1 MTIQFRN
8 SGYRESDAEPL
19 HYKAC
24 GLDDV
29 YLVNGFTR
37 EIVDGEEY
45 VTVADL
51 DGLWKII
58 GMHLV
63 TTKKILAP
71 KEIRFLRDHMDM
83 TQAALGALLR
93 VTDQTVARWEKGE
106 TKLIPG
112 PADFM
117 LRVLYLASPIAQPQ
131 GAEMLQELKK
141 LCEGIIGGDDPP
153 PASPVHFKHSEHSRR
168 WKKAAGAMQLA
179 M

>member
-8 SGYRESDAEPL
+8 SQYRDADTDPL
-19 HYKAC
+19 HYTAC

-37 EIVDGEEY
+37 DVVDGEDY

-51 DGLWKII
+51 DGLWKTI
-58 GMHLV
+58 GLHLV
-63 TTKKILAP
+63 TTSKILAP

-83 TQAALGALLR
+83 TQAQLGALLR
-93 VTDQTVARWEKGE
+93 VSDQTVARWEKGE

-117 LRVLYLASPIAQPQ
+117 LRVLFLGSPVAQPQ
-131 GAEMLQELKK
+131 GGEILQKLKE
-141 LCEGIIGGDDPP
+141 LCEDIVGGDEQVRR
-153 PASPVHFKHSEHSRR
+153 PVLFRHSEHSRR
-168 WKKAAGAMQLA
+168 WKKAAPMRVACM
-179 M
+179 